1 MPSSVTGLGPSNRQ
15 LPPVESVEAVLFDV
29 DGTLADS
36 DPLHFIAFRDMLVEV
51 GYNGGTPITEE
62 FFSAFI
68 SGKHNSEIG
77 VFLFPDWD
85 QQRRDHW
92 LDDKEV
98 YFRSLAAK
106 HLDPVAGLHRLTD
119 WVKEKGFR
127 RAAVTNAPRPNA
139 EQMIAAV
146 GLTDFFEYLV
156 IGSECKRAKPFPD
169 PYLQAL
175 EHFGVS
181 ADRAFAFE
189 DSPAGL
195 GAAVAAGLPVVG
207 ITTGNPGPALIAAGA
222 AFLIKDYDDPAL
234 WSQLEK

>member
-1 MPSSVTGLGPSNRQ
+1 MSSSVTGLGPSNRQ
-15 LPPVESVEAVLFDV
+15 LPPMDSVKAVLFDV

-36 DPLHFIAFRDMLVEV
+36 DPLHFIAFRDLLAEV
-51 GYNGGTPITEE
+51 GYNGGTLITEE

-68 SGKHNSEIG
+68 SGKHNTEIG
-77 VFLFPDWD
+77 LFLLPDWD
-85 QQRRDHW
+85 QQRRDQW
-92 LDDKEV
+92 LEAKET

-127 RAAVTNAPRPNA
+127 RAAVTNAPRLNA

-146 GLTDFFEYLV
+146 GLTDFFEYVV

-207 ITTGNPGPALIAAGA
+207 ITTGNPGPALVAAGA
-222 AFLIKDYDDPAL
+222 AFLIKDYEDPAL

>member
-1 MPSSVTGLGPSNRQ
+1 MDSVK
-15 LPPVESVEAVLFDV
+15 AVLFDV

-36 DPLHFIAFRDMLVEV
+36 DPLHFIAFRDMLAEM

-68 SGKHNSEIG
+68 SGNNNVATG
-77 VFLFPDWD
+77 LFLFPDWD
-85 QQRRDHW
+85 QQRRDQW
-92 LDDKEV
+92 LDDKEA
-98 YFRSLAAK
+98 YFRRLAAK
-106 HLDPVAGLHRLTD
+106 HLNPVAGLHRLTD

-156 IGSECKRAKPFPD
+156 IGSECTRSKPFPD

-181 ADRAFAFE
+181 ADHAFALE

-207 ITTGNPGPALIAAGA
+207 ITTGNPGPVLVAAGA